1 MARGSSISMAIVAD
15 FLRSKAHEAWFN
27 SRRLAAELMVSMVM
41 SNVRG
46 VASLGVEAWLVS
58 VS

>member
-1 MARGSSISMAIVAD
+1 MAIVAD

-46 VASLGVEAWLVS
+46 VASLGVDAWLVS

>member
-1 MARGSSISMAIVAD
+1 MATVAVILSEESPVSFD
-15 FLRSKAHEAWFN
+15 PKQ
-27 SRRLAAELMVSMVM
+27 LAAAAIVSMVT
-41 SNVRG
+41 SCVRG